1 MNIFCI
7 MQVVQ
12 KNLPRWR
19 AGTCHK
25 SVKGGITLV
34 LREPSPAGHLMPC
47 SVTMG
52 GGGEEK
58 VHSKL
63 LYLKILL
70 YS

>member
-1 MNIFCI
+1 MTGWDLS
-7 MQVVQ
+7 Q
-12 KNLPRWR
+12 KCERWYY
-19 AGTCHK
+19 AC
-25 SVKGGITLV
+25 SKGA
-34 LREPSPAGHLMPC
+34 EPSRAPDALQCDNGA
-47 SVTMG
+47 G